1 MKSANANTNV
11 KGNSEPE
18 PFIPTENPVAKNPR
32 DAQEEK
38 EKMKQNRK
46 KLGVEED
53 HKTKDMEKSNRGT
66 FP

>member
-1 MKSANANTNV
+1 MKS
-11 KGNSEPE
+11 
-18 PFIPTENPVAKNPR
+18 TEDSKIKDVDAPVVPAEKPVATNSHGLLG
-32 DAQEEK
+32 DK

-53 HKTKDMEKSNRGT
+53 HKTKEMEKSKRGT